1 MFKKLLIVTGLI
13 TLGSIILSKE
23 SRTKAKET
31 VREGV
36 TFVRSVVKPKP
47 TEVEPSTV
55 RPERKLYA
63 LRGRLKE
70 LDVEIS
76 ATKDRLAQQIVES
89 TRATAD
95 VAKLREEVDAGTK
108 VLTARAAEI
117 DAARTELVGYGGQP
131 MPVSAARKRL
141 DRDLELVAAKKA
153 LLAETEEAARQ
164 REEGVAVLRQHV
176 AELET
181 TKLEAMTKL
190 DVLDLELKKLRMHE
204 VKDRFEA
211 NDTKA
216 GKFLEAVSEL
226 EKEIQVRKVR
236 RSLDPQKLTPAPE
249 SPKSAESATDAVARK
264 LGLKLGGAKIEKAA
278 D

>member
-1 MFKKLLIVTGLI
+1 MFKKLLLVTGLI
-13 TLGSIILSKE
+13 TLGSFVVSKE

-31 VREGV
+31 VREMV
-36 TFVRSVVKPKP
+36 TSIRSGLKSKSQ
-47 TEVEPSTV
+47 EMESSTV
-55 RPERKLYA
+55 RPEKKLYA

-70 LDVEIS
+70 IDAEIS
-76 ATKDRLAQQIVES
+76 STKDRLAQQIVES
-89 TRATAD
+89 SRATAD
-95 VAKLREEVDAGTK
+95 VSKLREEVDTGTK
-108 VLTARAAEI
+108 VLTVRAAEI
-117 DAARTELVGYGGQP
+117 DAARTELVGYGGQSLL
-131 MPVSAARKRL
+131 VSAARKRL

-164 REEGVAVLRQHV
+164 REEGVTLLRQHV

-190 DVLDLELKKLRMHE
+190 DVLDLELKKLRLHE

-216 GKFLEAVSEL
+216 GKFLEAVKEL
-226 EKEIQVRKVR
+226 ENDIQVRKVR
-236 RSLDPQKLTPAPE
+236 RSLDPQKLTATLEAPR
-249 SPKSAESATDAVARK
+249 PVESAADAVARK
-264 LGLKLGGAKIEKAA
+264 LGLKSDKKIGKAG